1 MPAEL
6 QGTSQ
11 VAVTRLAVMDTH
23 NKRRIDRRHG
33 RRGQG
38 LVEFAL
44 IVPVFL
50 FFLLL
55 AVDFGRLLFTYIQL
69 SNTAREAAAYAAFN
83 PTTDDTTLTTVAL
96 REANVQAQR
105 GQGAITATSQC
116 TDTAGAALACSAA
129 QGGTGAGNRIEV
141 YVDETFTFFT
151 PLINDFWG
159 GGGLPIGASASSAVV
174 VYAPNGGALPGVCN
188 AIPPTPTFT
197 WQSPNKILQPLLIS
211 VDAGASTGQPYPC
224 GNIGYNWDFGGA
236 STTPGSDYLRE
247 GVVQDYEYA
256 LPGIY
261 TVTLIVTN
269 PAGSSAPFTQTIVL
283 GTTSCNKPTANF
295 TVSPAAI
302 IKNGS
307 ITNWQAANNGG
318 NGATMF
324 TFDGS
329 SSAFMSDPACHPT
342 WQWDLGDG
350 TTYLPPSA
358 TATPPAHGY
367 AHANA
372 GHTVHVTLTV
382 TNDAGNDSKTFD
394 IPLS

>member
-1 MPAEL
+1 MHRNHAPHP
-6 QGTSQ
+6 
-11 VAVTRLAVMDTH
+11 DP
-23 NKRRIDRRHG
+23 RHPRG
-33 RRGQG
+33 GQG
-38 LVEFAL
+38 LVEFAP
-44 IVPVFL
+44 IAPAFL

-83 PTTDDTTLTTVAL
+83 PTTDDTTLTTIAL

-105 GQGAITATSQC
+105 GQGSISATSAC
-116 TDTAGAALACSAA
+116 TDSAGAPLACSAA
-129 QGGTGAGNRIEV
+129 RGGAGAGNRIEV

-159 GGGLPIGASASSAVV
+159 GGGLPVGTSASSAVV

-188 AIPPTPTFT
+188 AVPPTPTFT

-224 GNIGYNWDFGGA
+224 GNIGYNWDFGGS

-247 GVVQDYEYA
+247 GIVQDYEYA

-269 PAGSSAPFTQTIVL
+269 PAGSSAPYTQTIVL
-283 GTTSCNKPTANF
+283 GTTTCNKPTATF

-302 IKNGS
+302 MKNGN

-342 WQWDLGDG
+342 WKWDLGDG

>member
-1 MPAEL
+1 MYRHR
-6 QGTSQ
+6 
-11 VAVTRLAVMDTH
+11 TRHTDP
-23 NKRRIDRRHG
+23 RHG

-50 FFLLL
+50 LFLLL
-55 AVDFGRLLFTYIQL
+55 AVDFGRLLFSYIQL

-83 PTTDDTTLTTVAL
+83 PTTDNATLTTVAL

-105 GQGAITATSQC
+105 GQGAITATSSC
-116 TDTAGAALACSAA
+116 TDTAGSALACSAA
-129 QGGTGAGNRIEV
+129 QGGAGAGNRIEV

-151 PLINDFWG
+151 PLINGFFG
-159 GGGLPIGASASSAVV
+159 GAGLPIGTSASSAVV
-174 VYAPNGGALPGVCN
+174 VYGANGGALPGTCAAV
-188 AIPPTPTFT
+188 PPTPTFT
-197 WQSPNKILQPLLIS
+197 WQSPNKIIKPLLIS
-211 VDAGASTGQPYPC
+211 VDAGASAGQPYPC
-224 GNIGYNWDFGGA
+224 GNVGYNWDFGGA

-247 GVVQDYEYA
+247 GVTQDYEFA

-269 PAGSSAPFTQTIVL
+269 PAGSSVPVTQTINL
-283 GTTSCNKPTANF
+283 GTTTCNNPTANF

-302 IKNGS
+302 TKNGN

-329 SSAFMSDPACHPT
+329 SSAYMSDPSCHPT
-342 WQWDLGDG
+342 WEWDLGDG
-350 TTYLPPSA
+350 TKYLPPTA
-358 TATPPAHGY
+358 TSTPPAHGY
-367 AHANA
+367 PNSQS

-382 TNDAGNDSKTFD
+382 RNDSGNDSKTFD